1 MQLNQKINSLGEK
14 LLQLLLLRVGFWADQ
29 SYDLSADQG
38 ASAPMLKASLG
49 QDKWIQIIGREHYY
63 ESVVEYPIGNLRDLK
78 KALKIEPWSF
88 PYEGVRFVQIDR
100 VSTQSH
106 RVTNWVVKRDVLEHQ
121 KFRPMIM
128 VPETACLQA
137 PAASGPMAVSRLGKT
152 VLVINTDNGLLS
164 GIEPH
169 TEDDSAVRFWRTRLL
184 SLSGL
189 AQDSSVDLV
198 SEANVGTQLIQG
210 LWRVIKM
217 SPLTF
222 LLPLETSGRGSY
234 PWSKVVKMTLL
245 AAALY
250 LPFSS
255 LYILMSDAWVDYK
268 LVGARSESMVSLEL
282 RKDIKS
288 MQAEVNDVAAVF
300 SRVPPLWVTWDV
312 VMDLLDKDVTIRRI
326 DSIDGLVTIT
336 ATAPKATDILSYLSN
351 DLRVAEVKYTQPV
364 RQSGQLQS
372 FAIAM
377 RFNWSQTPKDPQ
389 VLNDAQEELV
399 GMPNAVPRRESA
411 DG

>member
-1 MQLNQKINSLGEK
+1 MQLAQNFNNLVKK
-14 LLQLLLLRVGFWADQ
+14 MLQLLLLRVGFWADQ
-29 SYDLSADQG
+29 SYDLFTDGSG
-38 ASAPMLKASLG
+38 SAPVLKTSIG
-49 QDKWIQIIGREHYY
+49 KNKWIQIIGREHYY
-63 ESVVEYPIGNLRDLK
+63 ESVVEYPIGTLSDVK

-88 PYEGVRFVQIDR
+88 PYDGIRFVQIDR
-100 VSTQSH
+100 VSPQSH
-106 RVTNWVVKRDVLEHQ
+106 RVTNWVIKREVLERQ
-121 KFRPMIM
+121 KSRPMIM
-128 VPETACLQA
+128 MPETACLQA

-164 GIEPH
+164 GIEPQ
-169 TEDDSAVRFWRTRLL
+169 TEDDSAVRFWRARLL

-189 AQDSSVDLV
+189 AQESKVELV
-198 SEANVGTQLIQG
+198 SEEKVGTQLIQG
-210 LWRVIKM
+210 LWRVLKL
-217 SPLTF
+217 SPTTF
-222 LLPLETSGRGSY
+222 LLPLETSFRGNY
-234 PWSKVVKMTLL
+234 PWSKVVRMTLL

-268 LVGARSESMVSLEL
+268 LLGARSESMVSLEL

-326 DSIDGLVTIT
+326 DSIDGLVTIM
-336 ATAPKATDILSYLSN
+336 ATAPRATDILSYLSN

-377 RFNWSQTPKDPQ
+377 RFNWSQTSKDPQ

-399 GMPNAVPRRESA
+399 GMSNAVPRRESA

>member
-164 GIEPH
+164 GIEPQ

-210 LWRVIKM
+210 LWRIIKL

-234 PWSKVVKMTLL
+234 PWRKVVKMTLL
-245 AAALY
+245 AVALY

-268 LVGARSESMVSLEL
+268 LLGARNESMASLAL

-312 VMDLLDKDVTIRRI
+312 VMDLLDKDVTISRI
-326 DSIDGLVTIT
+326 DSIDGHVTIM

-377 RFNWSQTPKDPQ
+377 RFNRSQTSKDPQ
-389 VLNDAQEELV
+389 VLNDAQEELI
-399 GMPNAVPRRESA
+399 GMLNVVPKRESA